1 MKLGNVVV
9 SGFLAASFVAIGAI
23 SIHSQEKRATVKGYV
38 IDSSCAFT
46 KGLKKPISAE
56 CARACAKAG
65 SALVI
70 LADNGTV
77 YWPISDEMPAT
88 GQNEKLMKYAGQMV
102 TAKGKVFERGGS
114 HAMVIEEIE
123 AAPASK

>member
-1 MKLGNVVV
+1 MNLGKAVLG
-9 SGFLAASFVAIGAI
+9 GFLAVCVVAIAGT
-23 SIHSQEKRATVKGYV
+23 STHSQEKRATVKGYV
-38 IDSSCAFT
+38 IDSSCMFT

-56 CARACAKAG
+56 CAQTCAKAG

-77 YWPISDEMPAT
+77 YWPISDQMPAT
-88 GQNEKLMKYAGQMV
+88 GQNERLMKYAGQMV

-123 AAPASK
+123 AAPPTK

>member
-1 MKLGNVVV
+1 MNVRKMAV
-9 SGFLAASFVAIGAI
+9 GAAFAASFLAVAGTAI
-23 SIHSQEKRATVKGYV
+23 RSQEKRATVKGYV
-38 IDSSCAFT
+38 IDSSCTFT

-56 CARACAKAG
+56 CAQTCAKAG

-77 YWPISDEMPAT
+77 YWPISDQMPAT

-102 TAKGKVFERGGS
+102 TAKGKVFERGGA

-123 AAPASK
+123 AAPAGK

>member
-1 MKLGNVVV
+1 MNLRKMAVAAA
-9 SGFLAASFVAIGAI
+9 LAASLLAAAGTAMR
-23 SIHSQEKRATVKGYV
+23 SQEKRATVKGYV
-38 IDSSCAFT
+38 IDSSCTFT

-56 CARACAKAG
+56 CAQTCAKAG

-77 YWPISDEMPAT
+77 YWPISDQMPAA

-123 AAPASK
+123 AAPAVK

>member
-1 MKLGNVVV
+1 MKLAKVVA
-9 SGFLAASFVAIGAI
+9 SGFLAASLVSIAGI
-23 SIHSQEKRATVKGYV
+23 SIHSQEKRTTVTGYV
-38 IDSSCAFT
+38 IDSSCTFT
-46 KGLKKPISAE
+46 KGLKEPTSVE

-77 YWPISDEMPAT
+77 YWPISDQMPAT
-88 GQNEKLMKYAGQMV
+88 GQNEKLVKYAGQMV

-114 HAMVIEEIE
+114 HAIVIEEIG
-123 AAPASK
+123 AAPTSK